1 MKIGFLV
8 DEFPVLS
15 QTFVLHQITGML
27 QRGHSIHIYSNKT
40 GNMAKVHAEVEK
52 YHLLEKTS
60 YFSMPG
66 NHSLRLV
73 KALKFIISNG
83 WRNPNACLRALN
95 IFKYG
100 RKAASLK
107 LLYLISPFI
116 NQLPDEI
123 IHCQLGF
130 LGLQGLLLREI
141 GAIQGKLVVSFRGTD
156 LSLYLQMF
164 GSQYYQE
171 LFKKAELFLPVSEKM
186 KSKLIEIG
194 CPEDKIIVHHSGI
207 DPQQF
212 TFTPRTIASDE
223 TIRIVTI
230 ARLVE
235 KKGIEYGIRA
245 IALVVQKHPKL
256 EYLILGDGDL
266 MATLQGLIDQLHMSR
281 QVKLLG
287 WKERQEIIQILNHAH
302 ILIAPSVTSRDG
314 DSEGIPNVLKEAMAM
329 GMPVVSTQHSGIP
342 ELVQDGISGFLV
354 PERDAEAL
362 AEKLDYLI
370 SHPEIWPEMG
380 KAGRTFVEQNYN
392 IHKLNDRLEEIYQEL
407 LRTV

>member
-1 MKIGFLV
+1 MKIAFLV

-15 QTFVLHQITGML
+15 QTFILHQMTGMI

-40 GNMAKVHAEVEK
+40 GNLAKVHAEVET
-52 YHLLEKTS
+52 YHLLDKTS
-60 YFSMPG
+60 YFSMPDHHG
-66 NHSLRLV
+66 LRLV
-73 KALKFIISNG
+73 NAFKFIISNG
-83 WRNPNACLRALN
+83 WKNPSACLRALN
-95 IFKYG
+95 ISKYG
-100 RKAASLK
+100 RKAASLE
-107 LLYLISPFI
+107 LLYLMRRFI
-116 NQLPDEI
+116 NQPPDEI

-141 GAIQGKLVVSFRGTD
+141 GAIKGKLVVSFRGAD

-164 GSQYYQE
+164 GYEYYQE
-171 LFKKAELFLPVSEKM
+171 LFKKADRFLPVSESM
-186 KSKLIEIG
+186 KSQLIEIG

-212 TFTPRTIASDE
+212 TFTSRTIESDE

-245 IALVVQKHPKL
+245 IAMLVQQHPKL

-266 MATLQGLIDQLHMSR
+266 MATLQGLIHQLQMSR

-302 ILIAPSVTSRDG
+302 ILMAPSVTSRDG

-354 PERDAEAL
+354 PERDAETL

-380 KAGRTFVEQNYN
+380 KAGRTFVEEHYD

-407 LRTV
+407 LLTV